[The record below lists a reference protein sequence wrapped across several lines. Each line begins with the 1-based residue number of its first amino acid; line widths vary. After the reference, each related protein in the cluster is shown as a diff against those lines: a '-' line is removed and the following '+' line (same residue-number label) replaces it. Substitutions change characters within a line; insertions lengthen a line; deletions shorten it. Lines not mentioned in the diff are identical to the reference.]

1 MLIDVHCHIENY
13 EDLDEAVKECDVI
26 INNGSTRESLK
37 QSLAVSKKY
46 KNVKVALGVLTCEI
60 PDWSQNDF
68 DWIAK
73 QKMIAVGEIGMDGT
87 YPDLDKQEKWFRKF
101 LELAL
106 KKDLPV
112 IVHTRKAEQGI
123 IEILEEMKVK
133 KVVLH
138 CFCGSFKLID
148 RALANRWYFSVPTS
162 VVYSGQFQDLVK
174 RVPLTRILT
183 ESDSPYLAPVKGER
197 NKPGNVKLSIA
208 KIAEI
213 KGITEEECANAIF
226 ANYQGLF

>member
-1 MLIDVHCHIENY
+1 MLVDVHCHIQDY
-13 EDLDEAVKECDVI
+13 EDLDDVVKECDVI
-26 INNGSTRESLK
+26 INNGSSRESLK

-46 KNVKVALGVLTCEI
+46 KNVKVALGVLSCEI
-60 PDWSQNDF
+60 PDWSQKDF
-68 DWIAK
+68 DWLAK

-87 YPDLDKQEKWFRKF
+87 YPGLDKQEKWFRKF

-112 IVHTRKAEQGI
+112 IVHTRKAEKRV
-123 IEILEEMKVK
+123 IEVLEEMKMK

-138 CFCGSFKLID
+138 CFCGGYKLID
-148 RALANRWYFSVPTS
+148 RCLDNKWYFSIPTS
-162 VVYSGQFQDLVK
+162 VVYSKQFQEMVK

-183 ESDSPYLAPVKGER
+183 ESDAPFLAPVKGEK
-197 NKPGNVKLSIA
+197 NKPGNVKLA
-208 KIAEI
+208 VEKIAEI
-213 KGITEEECANAIF
+213 KGITAKECANAIF